1 MTRIFLDIQV
11 MQQLTYRGFIDYVP
25 GVKIPSPSCSP
36 QPMKERIFLKT
47 VFSINTKTEP
57 TSNVNLLN

>member
-1 MTRIFLDIQV
+1 

-57 TSNVNLLN
+57 TSNVNLFN